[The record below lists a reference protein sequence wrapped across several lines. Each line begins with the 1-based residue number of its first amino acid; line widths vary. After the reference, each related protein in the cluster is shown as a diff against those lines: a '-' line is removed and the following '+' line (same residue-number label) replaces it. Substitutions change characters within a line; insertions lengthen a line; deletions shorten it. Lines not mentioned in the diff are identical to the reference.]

1 MVLKLLSSLF
11 FLLVSAAAYSHPL
24 DVGYMH
30 IKADSSKES
39 IFTSIEIH
47 PSLVKTRNFFHE
59 TLGRSNWSAGN
70 RKCKWRE
77 GKAMAL
83 NSETLKISARAECP
97 GLSSRDRLSLDLR
110 FLETSTPDVKIFIR
124 AITPDYESTLV
135 INKFNHFI
143 KMAPT
148 IKAGFIEYTLLGI
161 EALGISPNTWSEGS
175 LFHIPFGLN
184 QLFLIVL
191 MIATVH
197 SRRDL
202 FYHLG
207 GFTLALSAALS
218 WVSFRAHGLESRY
231 IDILIA
237 FGLLYFSLDVLFL
250 HKGFRRIIFC
260 ILLGVVHGFKLG
272 ELLLGFDLPQTIIPK
287 ALTGF
292 LFGIVCAQMIVIL
305 IFSPA
310 LAAIKKYSFVRV
322 PVHTAAALMIA
333 VIGTLWLFEKTTFM
347 FA

>member
-1 MVLKLLSSLF
+1 MVLKKILLLIFTLLSSVAF
-11 FLLVSAAAYSHPL
+11 AHPL

-47 PSLVKTRNFFHE
+47 PALVKSRNFFHE

-70 RKCKWRE
+70 RKCTWRE
-77 GKAMAL
+77 GKAVAL

-110 FLETSTPDVKIFIR
+110 FLESSKLDVKIFIR
-124 AITPDYESTLV
+124 AMTMDYESTLV
-135 INKFNHFI
+135 VNKFNHFI

-161 EALGISPNTWSEGS
+161 EALGISPNTWAEGS

-191 MIATVH
+191 MVASAKH
-197 SRRDL
+197 KRDL

-207 GFTLALSAALS
+207 GFTLALSVALS
-218 WVSFRAHGLESRY
+218 WVSFRAHSFDSRY
-231 IDILIA
+231 IDVLMA
-237 FGLLYFSLDVLFL
+237 FGLLYFSLDILFL
-250 HKGFRRIIFC
+250 KKNFRLIFFC
-260 ILLGVVHGFKLG
+260 LILGLIHGLKMG
-272 ELLLGFDLPQTIIPK
+272 ELLLGFNLPSAVVPK

-292 LFGIVCAQMIVIL
+292 LFGIVCAQFIVL
-305 IFSPA
+305 FLFSPIIDF
-310 LAAIKKYSFVRV
+310 IKKYSFVRI
-322 PVHTAAALMIA
+322 PVHTAAALMVAI
-333 VIGTLWLFEKTTFM
+333 IGTLWLFEKSTIIFT
-347 FA
+347 